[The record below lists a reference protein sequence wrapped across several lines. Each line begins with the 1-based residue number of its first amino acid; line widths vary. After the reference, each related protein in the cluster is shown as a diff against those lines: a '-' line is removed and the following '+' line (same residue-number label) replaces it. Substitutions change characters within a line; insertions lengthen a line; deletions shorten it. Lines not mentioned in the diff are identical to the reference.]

1 MKTLLKAT
9 AFAACVA
16 AGLPVA
22 GSVFAGPAQ
31 DALTSCLAA
40 KTTAA
45 DHVVLADWVFSII
58 AAHPSVAGMT
68 NITDAQ
74 RTDLN
79 KKTGALYTRLLTTD
93 CGAELKTAVQQE
105 GTNAVEAAFSALGA
119 SAMQDLM
126 SDPKVQ
132 AGASSFTQYVDQKKI
147 ADELGSK

>member
-1 MKTLLKAT
+1 
-9 AFAACVA
+9 
-16 AGLPVA
+16 
-22 GSVFAGPAQ
+22 
-31 DALTSCLAA
+31 
-40 KTTAA
+40 
-45 DHVVLADWVFSII
+45 
-58 AAHPSVAGMT
+58 MT